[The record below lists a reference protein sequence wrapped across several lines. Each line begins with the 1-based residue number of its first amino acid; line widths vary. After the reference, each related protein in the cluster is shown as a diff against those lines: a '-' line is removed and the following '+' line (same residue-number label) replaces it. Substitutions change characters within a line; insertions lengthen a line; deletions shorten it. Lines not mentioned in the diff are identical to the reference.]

1 MVSRGFPG
9 FPGVHNPPL
18 KMAVIGAVHI
28 AQAPVRLA
36 GHDVTVI
43 APRGAFAPA
52 QSDIEQ
58 HDIGIDE
65 G

>member
-1 MVSRGFPG
+1 
-9 FPGVHNPPL
+9 
-18 KMAVIGAVHI
+18 MAVIGAVHI

-58 HDIGIDE
+58 HDIRIEDE
-65 G
+65 